1 MAELSYT
8 NRVVAITG
16 AGRGLGREY
25 ALAFAA
31 RGATVVVNDLGTT
44 LVGDGA
50 STSQPADEVVAEI
63 RKAGGRAVANYGS
76 VATADGARGIIDAA
90 LKEFGQIDTL
100 VNNAGILN
108 MRPFAEVTL
117 EGLQR
122 HLAVHVL
129 GSFLVC
135 KAAWPHMVA
144 RKYGRIVNTV
154 SGGIFGLPGLAEYG
168 PAKGGVLAFTRSLA
182 LEALEHGIRV
192 NAIAPQGSTR
202 MLQTSGLSPE
212 LRAQLDQKMKTALVA
227 PGPLYLGHESCSIN
241 GETLAVS
248 GGKVCR
254 IALSYND
261 GFSDP
266 NLTPEMIRD
275 RMEEVLDESTAR
287 IWTSATSRYEARVQ
301 ES

>member
-1 MAELSYT
+1 MAELSYA
-8 NRVVAITG
+8 NRVVVITG

-25 ALAFAA
+25 ALAFAR
-31 RGATVVVNDLGTT
+31 RGAAVVVNDLGTT
-44 LVGDGA
+44 LAGEGGP
-50 STSQPADEVVAEI
+50 TSQPADEVVAEI
-63 RKAGGRAVANYGS
+63 TKSGGRAVANYAS
-76 VATADGARGIIDAA
+76 VGTPEGARSIIAAA
-90 LKEFGQIDTL
+90 LGEFGQIDTL
-100 VNNAGILN
+100 VNNAGILD
-108 MRPFAEVTL
+108 MKPFADVTL

-122 HLAVHVL
+122 HLAVHVV
-129 GSFLVC
+129 GSFLTC
-135 KAAWPHMVA
+135 KAVWPHMVA

-168 PAKGGVLAFTRSLA
+168 PAKGGVFAFTRSLA

-202 MLQTSGLSPE
+202 MLQASGLSPE

-227 PGPLYLGHESCSIN
+227 PGPLYLGHESCAIN

-261 GFSDP
+261 GFSDA

-275 RMEEVLDESTAR
+275 RIGEVLDESTAHV
-287 IWTSATSRYEARVQ
+287 WTSATSRYEARVR

>member
-1 MAELSYT
+1 MADLSYAD
-8 NRVVAITG
+8 RVVVITG

-25 ALAFAA
+25 ALAFAR
-31 RGATVVVNDLGTT
+31 RGAAVVVNDLGTT
-44 LVGDGA
+44 LTGDGA
-50 STSQPADEVVAEI
+50 PSDQPADEVVAEI
-63 RKAGGRAVANYGS
+63 QHEGGKAVAHHAS
-76 VATADGARGIIDAA
+76 VASVEGAKD
-90 LKEFGQIDTL
+90 LIDTAIRSFGHL
-100 VNNAGILN
+100 DAVVNNAGVLN
-108 MRPFAEVTL
+108 MKPFDQVTL

-122 HLAVHVL
+122 HLAVHVI

-144 RKYGRIVNTV
+144 RKYGRIVNTI

-168 PAKGGVLAFTRSLA
+168 PAKGGVFAFTRSLA

-202 MLQTSGLSPE
+202 MLHASGLTPD
-212 LRAQLDQKMKTALVA
+212 LRERLDKIMKPALVV
-227 PGPLYLGHESCSIN
+227 PGPLYLAHEDCAIN

-254 IALSYND
+254 IALTYND

-266 NLTPEMIRD
+266 ELTPEMIRERID
-275 RMEEVLDESTAR
+275 EVLNPSSAKV
-287 IWTSATSRYEARVQ
+287 WTSATSRYEERARDA
-301 ES
+301 

>member
-1 MAELSYT
+1 MAEMSYA
-8 NRVVAITG
+8 NRVVVVTG

-31 RGATVVVNDLGTT
+31 RGAAVVVNDLGTT

-50 STSQPADEVVAEI
+50 ATSAPADEVVAEI
-63 RKAGGRAVANYGS
+63 RKAGGRAAANYGS
-76 VATADGARGIIDAA
+76 VGTPEGAQGVIATA
-90 LKEFGQIDTL
+90 LKEFGQVDTL
-100 VNNAGILN
+100 VNNAGVLN
-108 MRPFAEVTL
+108 MKPFAEVTL

-129 GSFLVC
+129 GSFLMC
-135 KAAWPHMVA
+135 KAVWPHMVA
-144 RKYGRIVNTV
+144 RKYGRIVNTI

-168 PAKGGVLAFTRSLA
+168 PAKGGVFAFTRGLA

-202 MLQTSGLSPE
+202 MLHGSGLSPE

-227 PGPLYLGHESCSIN
+227 PGPLYLGHDSCAIN

-254 IALSYND
+254 IALTYND

-275 RMEEVLDESTAR
+275 RMDEVLDASTAQV
-287 IWTSATSRYEARVQ
+287 WTSATSRYEARVR

>member
-1 MAELSYT
+1 MAELSYV
-8 NRVVAITG
+8 NRVVVVTG

-31 RGATVVVNDLGTT
+31 RGAAVVVNDLGTT
-44 LVGDGA
+44 LDGDGA
-50 STSQPADEVVAEI
+50 ATSQPADEVVAEI
-63 RKAGGRAVANYGS
+63 AKSGGRAVANYSS
-76 VATADGARGIIDAA
+76 VGTPDGAQGVIDTA
-90 LKEFGQIDTL
+90 LKEFGQLDTL

-108 MRPFAEVTL
+108 MKPFAEVTL

-135 KAAWPHMVA
+135 KAAWPHMLA

-168 PAKGGVLAFTRSLA
+168 PAKGGVFAFTRSLA

-192 NAIAPQGSTR
+192 NAIAPQASTR
-202 MLQTSGLSPE
+202 MLQASGLSPE
-212 LRAQLDQKMKTALVA
+212 LRAQLDKKMKTALVA

-254 IALSYND
+254 IGLTYNE

-275 RMEEVLDESTAR
+275 RMDEVLDDSTAR
-287 IWTSATSRYEARVQ
+287 IWTSATSRYEARAQ

>member
-1 MAELSYT
+1 MTELSFA
-8 NRVVAITG
+8 NRVVAVTG

-31 RGATVVVNDLGTT
+31 RGAAVVVNDLGAT
-44 LVGDGA
+44 LVGDGP
-50 STSQPADEVVAEI
+50 SSHEPADEVVAQI
-63 RKAGGRAVANYGS
+63 RKSGGRAVANYGS
-76 VATADGARGIIDAA
+76 VGTPEGAQGVIDAA

-100 VNNAGILN
+100 VNNAGVLN
-108 MRPFAEVTL
+108 MKPFAEVTL

-122 HLAVHVL
+122 HLGVHVL
-129 GSFLVC
+129 GSFLLC

-154 SGGIFGLPGLAEYG
+154 SGGIFGLPSLTEYG
-168 PAKGGVLAFTRSLA
+168 PAKGGVFAFTRSLA

-192 NAIAPQGSTR
+192 NAIAPQASTR
-202 MLQTSGLSPE
+202 MLHASALSPE
-212 LRAQLDQKMKTALVA
+212 LRAQLDKMMTTALVA

-254 IALSYND
+254 IALTYNE
-261 GFSDP
+261 GFTDP

-275 RMEEVLDESTAR
+275 RIDEVLDESTAR
-287 IWTSATSRYEARVQ
+287 VWTSATSRYEARARG
-301 ES
+301 S

>member
-1 MAELSYT
+1 MAELSYA

-25 ALAFAA
+25 ALAFAR
-31 RGATVVVNDLGTT
+31 RGAALVVNDLGTT
-44 LVGDGA
+44 LAGDGA
-50 STSQPADEVVAEI
+50 ATSQPADEVVAEI
-63 RKAGGRAVANYGS
+63 IRSGGRAVANYGS
-76 VATADGARGIIDAA
+76 VGTPDGARSVVASA
-90 LKEFGQIDTL
+90 LKEFGQLDTV

-108 MRPFAEVTL
+108 MKPFADVTL

-168 PAKGGVLAFTRSLA
+168 PAKGGVFAFTRSLA

-202 MLQTSGLSPE
+202 MLQASGLSPE

-254 IALSYND
+254 IALTYND

-266 NLTPEMIRD
+266 DLSPEMIRD
-275 RMEEVLDESTAR
+275 RIDEVLDDSTAR
-287 IWTSATSRYEARVQ
+287 VWTSATSRYEARVQ

>member
-1 MAELSYT
+1 MAELDYKD
-8 NRVVAITG
+8 RVVIVTG

-31 RGATVVVNDLGTT
+31 RGAAVVVNDLGTT
-44 LVGDGA
+44 LTGNGA
-50 STSQPADEVVAEI
+50 GSSQPADEVVAEI
-63 RKAGGRAVANYGS
+63 REAGGRALANYAS
-76 VATADGARGIIDAA
+76 VAAPEGAQALVDAA
-90 LKEFGQIDTL
+90 LKSFGRVDTL
-100 VNNAGILN
+100 VNNAGVLN
-108 MRPFAEVTL
+108 MKPFDQVTL

-122 HLAVHVL
+122 HLAVHVI
-129 GSFLVC
+129 GSFLTC
-135 KAAWPHMVA
+135 KAVWPQMVA

-168 PAKGGVLAFTRSLA
+168 PAKGGVFAFTRSLA
-182 LEALEHGIRV
+182 LEAIEHGIRV

-202 MLQTSGLSPE
+202 MLHASALSPE
-212 LRAQLDQKMKTALVA
+212 LRERLDKIMKPALVA
-227 PGPLYLGHESCSIN
+227 PGPLYLGHESCAIN

-254 IALSYND
+254 IALTYND

-266 NLTPEMIRD
+266 ALTPEMIRD
-275 RMEEVLDESTAR
+275 RIDEVLDASSAR
-287 IWTSATSRYEARVQ
+287 VWTSATSRYEERAK